1 MVRFGAS
8 GERRDDTA
16 TDRDDVATGRD
27 DAATGRDVVATDRDA
42 QAGDRDDRAGRDA
55 EDLRDRLA
63 RMSRQGFDRR
73 AGLEDV
79 PLDPADWPELTP
91 EGLARLRAYAAEQ
104 RLLGTLDQA
113 AVRSLSDDLRGE
125 IEHGRRERRAAA
137 RDRRAAAD
145 DREAAERDRG
155 SAEQDRTEA
164 ARDRDQAAIERQQ
177 DDCVDVDREPE
188 PEHAGEDGSL
198 TDRVE
203 RAVADSRQRISDSR
217 AYLTG
222 PDKTA
227 PAGPTPDG

>member
-16 TDRDDVATGRD
+16 TDRDDVA
-27 DAATGRDVVATDRDA
+27 ATGRDSAATERDA
-42 QAGDRDDRAGRDA
+42 QADDRDDRAGRDA
-55 EDLRDRLA
+55 EDLRDRLT

-91 EGLARLRAYAAEQ
+91 EGLVRLRAHAAAQ

-155 SAEQDRTEA
+155 SAEQDRTGA
-164 ARDRDQAAIERQQ
+164 ACDRDQAAIERQQ
-177 DDCVDVDREPE
+177 DDCVDRDPGPEDR
-188 PEHAGEDGSL
+188 GETGSL

-217 AYLTG
+217 AYLAASPDTTSEVG
-222 PDKTA
+222 PS
-227 PAGPTPDG
+227 PDG

>member
-16 TDRDDVATGRD
+16 TDRDDAAAGRD
-27 DAATGRDVVATDRDA
+27 VAATGRDAAATDRDA
-42 QAGDRDDRAGRDA
+42 QAGNRDEQAVRDA
-55 EDLRDRLA
+55 GDLRDRLTRISGSA
-63 RMSRQGFDRR
+63 DRLT
-73 AGLEDV
+73 GIEDV
-79 PLDPADWPELTP
+79 SVDSAGWPELTP
-91 EGLARLRAYAAEQ
+91 EGLTRLRAYAAEQ

-125 IEHGRRERRAAA
+125 IEHGRSERRAAA

-145 DREAAERDRG
+145 DREAADRDRG
-155 SAEQDRTEA
+155 SAEQNRTEA

-177 DDCVDVDREPE
+177 DDCVDVDRDPE
-188 PEHAGEDGSL
+188 PEHVGEDGSL

-217 AYLTG
+217 AYLAGG
-222 PDKTA
+222 PGTSP